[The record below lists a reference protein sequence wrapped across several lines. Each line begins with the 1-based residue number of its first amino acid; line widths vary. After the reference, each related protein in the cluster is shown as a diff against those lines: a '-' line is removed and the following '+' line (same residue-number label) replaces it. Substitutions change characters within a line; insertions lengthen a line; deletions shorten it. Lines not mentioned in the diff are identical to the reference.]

1 MNRPRIG
8 LALGSGA
15 ARGMAHIGAIR
26 ALAEVGIEPDVICG
40 SSIGALVG
48 ASYAI
53 GNFEAL
59 EDWVQTITWREIVS
73 LLDVRISGGGLVD
86 GERLTRFLSELY
98 GDMAIEDFGKPF
110 VAVATDF
117 YSGREIWL
125 KEGSLNEAL
134 RASLALPGLFSPVK
148 VGERWLVDGGLVNP
162 VPVSACRALGADIV
176 VAVNLNGDLVH
187 KQPAGG
193 PEGRA
198 EAAGQEQGQEQQP
211 ELLERLMSDIPSV
224 IREGAGAIAE
234 RILGADAGN
243 PKYFDVIFG
252 SINIMQDHIT
262 RSRMA
267 GDPPDVMLTPRLNEI
282 GLLEFNRA
290 DEAIEEGR
298 RSVLRMLPALK
309 DALGS
314 SA

>member
-15 ARGMAHIGAIR
+15 ARGMAHVGVIR

-98 GDMAIEDFGKPF
+98 GDVAIEDFAKPF

-125 KEGSLNEAL
+125 REGSLNEAL
-134 RASLALPGLFSPVK
+134 RASIALPGLFSPVK
-148 VGERWLVDGGLVNP
+148 VGDRWLVDGGIVNP
-162 VPVSACRALGADIV
+162 VPVSPCRALGAEIV
-176 VAVNLNGDLVH
+176 VAVNLNGDLVR

-193 PEGRA
+193 PESRVKA
-198 EAAGQEQGQEQQP
+198 EGQEERP

-224 IREGAGAIAE
+224 IRDGASAIAE
-234 RILGADAGN
+234 RILGAESDN

-282 GLLEFNRA
+282 GLLEFDHA

-298 RSVLRMLPALK
+298 RSVMRMLPALK
-309 DALGS
+309 DAVGFS
-314 SA
+314 T

>member
-1 MNRPRIG
+1 MTRPRIG

-26 ALAEVGIEPDVICG
+26 ALAEVGIEPDIICG

-48 ASYAI
+48 ASYAV

-59 EDWVQTITWREIVS
+59 EEWVQTITWREIVS

-98 GDMAIEDFGKPF
+98 GDVAIEDFAKPF

-117 YSGREIWL
+117 CSGREIWL

-148 VGERWLVDGGLVNP
+148 VGDRWLVDGGIVNP
-162 VPVSACRALGADIV
+162 VPVSPCRALGAEIV
-176 VAVNLNGDLVH
+176 VAVNLNGDLVQKH
-187 KQPAGG
+187 AGG
-193 PEGRA
+193 APGSRVEA
-198 EAAGQEQGQEQQP
+198 EEPAQQP

-224 IREGAGAIAE
+224 IRDGAGAIAE
-234 RILGADAGN
+234 RILGADAGS

-282 GLLEFNRA
+282 GLLEFNHA
-290 DEAIEEGR
+290 DEAIAEGR
-298 RSVLRMLPALK
+298 RSVMRMLPALK
-309 DALGS
+309 DAMGF